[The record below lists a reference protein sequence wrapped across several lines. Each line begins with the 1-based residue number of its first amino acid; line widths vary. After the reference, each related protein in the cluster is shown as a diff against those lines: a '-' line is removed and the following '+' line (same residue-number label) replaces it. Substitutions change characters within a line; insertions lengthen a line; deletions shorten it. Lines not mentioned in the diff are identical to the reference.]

1 MTSLRQLSEVE
12 INAFADGELSGEAKE
27 DVRLALEGDEAARGV
42 AVWRDVL
49 GDRMH
54 KAYDPVL
61 DEPLPAQT
69 ARLLR
74 TPNIWSLPRG
84 TRRAAAALAFAA
96 AAACIGYVAGLQ
108 TMNNGAG
115 TIEQVAQRAIGAHQ
129 VFASEIRHPV
139 EVPGSDA
146 DHLAKWLGKRI
157 GVSFT
162 APEINDAGFALVGG
176 RLLAEGARPAA
187 LLMYE
192 DATGRRVTL
201 YIEKWGP
208 DGEDS
213 MRNTAGNGLNTFFW
227 FDNHFACAVSSN
239 IDSDKLKV
247 VAGRLYAAL
256 ELR

>member
-1 MTSLRQLSEVE
+1 MTALRQLSDVE
-12 INAFADGELSGEAKE
+12 INAYADGELSGEAKE
-27 DVRLALEGDEAARGV
+27 DVRLALEADEAARGV
-42 AVWRDVL
+42 AAWRDLL
-49 GDRMH
+49 GDRLH
-54 KAYDPVL
+54 EAFDSIL
-61 DEPLPAQT
+61 SEPPPAQT
-69 ARLLR
+69 VRLLR
-74 TPNIWSLPRG
+74 PPQMWTLPRG
-84 TRRAAAALAFAA
+84 TRRAAAAFAFAA

-108 TMNNGAG
+108 TMNSVGG
-115 TIEQVAQRAIGAHQ
+115 TIEQVAQRAVGAHQ

-139 EVPGSDA
+139 EVAGSDA

-162 APEINDAGFALVGG
+162 APDINDAGFALVGG
-176 RLLAEGARPAA
+176 RLLAEGDRPAA

-192 DATGRRVTL
+192 DSTGRRVTL

-213 MRNTAGNGLNTFFW
+213 MRSMVGNGLNTYYW
-227 FDNHFACAVSSN
+227 FDSHFACAVSSN
-239 IDSDKLKV
+239 IESGKLKV